1 MELSASVEGHY
12 PPLTKDELED
22 LGLEELGVLTQRAQS
37 DPNWRLRQAAV
48 RTISRVW
55 RKHPETLTILR
66 EFARSDQTSSL
77 EAQRDAL
84 RSARVAEA
92 AETPKRV
99 WWVRWLM
106 GDDLWSQLEI
116 ESPVR
121 GWAVRQQAV
130 QELARYWRQSPEV
143 LEIVKQCA
151 QRDPDWTVRQVA
163 IRELAQGWRRDP
175 EVLVIV
181 KTRITSDS
189 HWRVRKTAVQELV
202 RGWKANPETLAIL
215 KQLVRMG
222 GDYRVRQA
230 AIRVLARRWKDAPET
245 LVLLKERTTCD
256 RNSAVRVTGIQE
268 LAKRWGTD
276 PEVIQVL
283 RKLSERDEHYIVR
296 YAAKQALSR
305 LKP

>member
-1 MELSASVEGHY
+1 MGKSFDPIGLAGGMRDAELLNSTPRPIVSMSFQLAIPWRVALPQSP
-12 PPLTKDELED
+12 PPLHQPGTIMQ
-22 LGLEELGVLTQRAQS
+22 QRAAAGHQKPANGQQCLNYLSHPRGQAQS

-151 QRDPDWTVRQVA
+151 ERDPDWTVRQVA

-189 HWRVRKTAVQELV
+189 HWRVRKTAV
-202 RGWKANPETLAIL
+202 
-215 KQLVRMG
+215 
-222 GDYRVRQA
+222 
-230 AIRVLARRWKDAPET
+230 
-245 LVLLKERTTCD
+245 
-256 RNSAVRVTGIQE
+256 
-268 LAKRWGTD
+268 
-276 PEVIQVL
+276 
-283 RKLSERDEHYIVR
+283 
-296 YAAKQALSR
+296 
-305 LKP
+305 